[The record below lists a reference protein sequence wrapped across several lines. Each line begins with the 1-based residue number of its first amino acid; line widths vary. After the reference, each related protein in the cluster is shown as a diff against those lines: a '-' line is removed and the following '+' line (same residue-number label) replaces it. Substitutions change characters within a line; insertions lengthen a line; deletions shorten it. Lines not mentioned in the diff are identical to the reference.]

1 MSDIKRIAVFM
12 GGVSFEHEVSLK
24 SGEGV
29 MAALDRERYTGVPVV
44 IGKDGQWS
52 VDGAPPCA
60 AWQGI
65 AAMHALSVDCVFIA
79 LHGAYGEDGRMQG
92 LLDILG
98 LPYTGSGC
106 AASALAMDKIR
117 CKAVVSAQGIRV
129 ANHIALDRDTWDADP
144 DAIVDAVRRDL
155 GFPCVV
161 KAACGGSSLGTS
173 APADDKA
180 FWTAMS
186 ETLKHDNAVLV
197 ERFVKGR
204 EVTCAVLDTDPY
216 GMIRA
221 LPVTEIIPN
230 VKGDFWTYEDKYT
243 PGATLEVTPAE
254 LPPALTSQVMDMAA
268 HVHEIVGCR
277 GWSRSDFM
285 IDEQG
290 PVWLEVNTVPG
301 LTPTSLYPQAAA
313 AAGIS
318 YTDMITQFIER
329 ALRDAAATER
339 TA

>member
-1 MSDIKRIAVFM
+1 MSELKRVAVFM
-12 GGVSFEHEVSLK
+12 GGVSFEHDVSLS
-24 SGEGV
+24 SGRGV
-29 MAALDRERYTGVPVV
+29 LAALDPGKYMGVPVV
-44 IGKDGQWS
+44 IGRDGQWS
-52 VDGAPPCA
+52 VEEGEPVP

-65 AAMHALSVDCVFIA
+65 AALHALGVDCVFIA
-79 LHGAYGEDGRMQG
+79 LHGPNGEDGRMQG

-117 CKAVVSAQGIRV
+117 CKAVVSSQGIRV
-129 ANHIALDRDTWDADP
+129 ANHIALDADTWEADP
-144 DAIVDAVRRDL
+144 EAIVDAVRRDI

-161 KAACGGSSLGTS
+161 KAARGGSSVGTS
-173 APADDKA
+173 VPDSEAA
-180 FWTAMS
+180 FWDAVAL
-186 ETLKHDNAVLV
+186 TLKHDDGVLV
-197 ERFVKGR
+197 ERLIVGR
-204 EVTCAVLDTDPY
+204 EVTCGVLDVEP
-216 GMIRA
+216 GGFLRS

-230 VKGDFWTYEDKYT
+230 TKGDFWTYEDKYT

-254 LPPALTSQVMDMAA
+254 LPPALTTQVMDMAA

-277 GWSRSDFM
+277 GWSRSDFI
-285 IDEQG
+285 IDAQG

-318 YTDMITQFIER
+318 YSEMVSLFIER
-329 ALRDAAATER
+329 ALRDAAGKEHHA
-339 TA
+339 